1 MAGVLLG
8 AVAYDPKVV
17 TIWDGFRGWLRDAA
31 GLDFDYVLYSN
42 YERQVSD
49 LVDGRIDVAWNSPLA
64 WVRARRLA
72 AARGVSLTPVTMRD
86 TDCDLRSVVVVRAD
100 SPVASL
106 ADLAG
111 RVVATGAVDS
121 PQATLLP
128 LSLLRSAGLSPGT
141 DVKVRRFDIGVGLHG
156 DHIGGEREAAR
167 ALFAADPA
175 EQVDAACMIDSNLLL
190 FGREGVL
197 PVGAVRVLA
206 QTPPYDHCTMTAGP
220 SARRRLPLPPLPP
233 SGDSA
238 SCCSAWTTPT
248 PRSGRCLTWRASR
261 NGGRRVFPATS
272 SWNGPSTRPGSTTAT
287 ARSSPTATG
296 RKDAAAWTEPRCR
309 ALTPPPPWPTSP
321 TWGSTRAATCCST
334 GRSAASRRAGG

>member
-1 MAGVLLG
+1 MTGVLLG

-17 TIWDGFRGWLRDAA
+17 TIWDGFRSWLRDCA

-72 AARGVSLTPVTMRD
+72 AARGVPLTPVTMRD

-100 SPVASL
+100 SPAVAL

-111 RVVATGAVDS
+111 RMVATGAVDS

-128 LSLLRSAGLSPGT
+128 LSLLRSAGLTPGT
-141 DVKVRRFDIGVGLHG
+141 DVRVRRFDIGVGLHG
-156 DHIGGEREAAR
+156 DHIGGERAAAR

-175 EQVDAACMIDSNLLL
+175 DRVDAACMIDSNLLL

-197 PVGAVRVLA
+197 PAGAVRVLA

-220 SARRRLPLPPLPP
+220 SA
-233 SGDSA
+233 
-238 SCCSAWTTPT
+238 
-248 PRSGRCLTWRASR
+248 
-261 NGGRRVFPATS
+261 
-272 SWNGPSTRPGSTTAT
+272 
-287 ARSSPTATG
+287 
-296 RKDAAAWTEPRCR
+296 
-309 ALTPPPPWPTSP
+309 
-321 TWGSTRAATCCST
+321 
-334 GRSAASRRAGG
+334 SAANAGPWAGADDARPSADADISDKSAISRFGELLLGMDYADAGLRPLLDLEGLKEWRPPRLSGYEQLERAVDQAGFYDADGAITADGYRP